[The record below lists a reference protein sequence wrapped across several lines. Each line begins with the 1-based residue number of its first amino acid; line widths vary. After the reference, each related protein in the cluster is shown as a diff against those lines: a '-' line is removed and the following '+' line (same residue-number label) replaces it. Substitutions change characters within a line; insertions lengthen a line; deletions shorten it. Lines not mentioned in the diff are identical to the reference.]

1 MTTHLCYGCKT
12 FQEVAYIQPETGLEF
27 CRKCRWNQPLT
38 LEDLALY
45 LLTTPGSTIGPP
57 FAVGDV
63 VEARVAEVLYDGIGT
78 IAEMSM
84 TIERGGGT
92 PVYPTFRVVFTE
104 KADTHEVPDEAW
116 FPENCLTKVDQKEVS
131 VSE

>member
-1 MTTHLCYGCKT
+1 MANLCYGCKT

-27 CRKCRWNQPLT
+27 CRTCRWDQPLT
-38 LEDLALY
+38 LDDLALY

-57 FAVGDV
+57 FSVGDV
-63 VEARVAEVLYDGIGT
+63 VEARIAGVVYDGIGT

-104 KADTHEVPDEAW
+104 KADTHDVPDEAW
-116 FPENCLTKVDQKEVS
+116 YPENCLTWVEQKQEVNS
-131 VSE
+131 D